1 MSRFPLAR
9 FRFLAPLCA
18 AALLGVPASLPAADN
33 PFAPAP
39 SAGGPGAGPVSD
51 TYQLS
56 GYVAQPKGDGMISVT
71 RTSDKRSLWI
81 PLGQTVGDI
90 TAVSYDALN
99 DQAVIK
105 AGGQTLTITLRKAV
119 VKAGTNIIRPAAPP
133 PMPAGVTVAGT
144 APAGMPA
151 APGAVT
157 PPDPTLPPQP
167 PPPAPGTDAFKEQE
181 ARMLVTDLLEIGL
194 EQRKAYE
201 AAQREAAA
209 RGGRAGQADP
219 ATATATT
226 SPTR

>member
-1 MSRFPLAR
+1 MSQLNFAR
-9 FRFLAPLCA
+9 STLFAPLFA
-18 AALLGVPASLPAADN
+18 VALLGVPVALPAADN

-119 VKAGTNIIRPAAPP
+119 VKAGTNIIRSAAPPP
-133 PMPAGVTVAGT
+133 PMPAPVAA
-144 APAGMPA
+144 APASGAPA
-151 APGAVT
+151 APGTT
-157 PPDPTLPPQP
+157 PAADPTLPPQP

>member
-1 MSRFPLAR
+1 MLRIPLAR
-9 FRFLAPLCA
+9 SRFLAPLCA

-39 SAGGPGAGPVSD
+39 SAGGPAAGPVSD

-81 PLGQTVGDI
+81 PLGQTVGEI
-90 TAVSYDALN
+90 TAVSYDAIN

-105 AGGQTLTITLRKAV
+105 AGGQTLTIMLRKGA
-119 VKAGTNIIRPAAPP
+119 VKAGTNIIRSAAPPP
-133 PMPAGVTVAGT
+133 PMPASLAAAPASGTPSAPGT
-144 APAGMPA
+144 APAA
-151 APGAVT
+151 
-157 PPDPTLPPQP
+157 DPSLPPQP

-209 RGGRAGQADP
+209 RGGRAAQADP
-219 ATATATT
+219 ATTT
-226 SPTR
+226 STTTR